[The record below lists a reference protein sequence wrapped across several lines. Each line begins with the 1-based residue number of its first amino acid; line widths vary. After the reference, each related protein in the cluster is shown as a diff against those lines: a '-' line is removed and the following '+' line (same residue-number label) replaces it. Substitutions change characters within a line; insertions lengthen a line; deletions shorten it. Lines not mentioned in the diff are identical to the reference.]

1 MTERLF
7 SGLRGKLKIHIDGRD
22 LAVMLLSLLLA
33 FSIWISHE
41 LSLQYSS
48 LISVPVI
55 AESNI
60 DGRAAVSTN
69 TVAIVARCRTTGYHL
84 LSKNRSAKHRTLNVF
99 FSPDDLHYDS
109 EDMFYITSNEL
120 GGYINEIFGDNV
132 QLESFISS
140 KVQFKFPEE
149 SHKTVPVQALSIVSF
164 KPQYM
169 ATGSMTMTP
178 DSVIVYGEPLHLQ
191 NIDRVYTETIKL
203 ESLSSVAH
211 GVAKLEVPKG
221 NVRLSAQEI
230 SYSLDVSRYVEISKD
245 VKVGIRNVPAG
256 MDLSV
261 YPSEAHVVFK
271 CAFPMTFDPTDRV
284 SFYVDYNDFAG
295 SINGR
300 CVPRVN
306 GLSEDVLDYS
316 IDPQVFECIENLR
329 K

>member
-1 MTERLF
+1 MPELFGHRL
-7 SGLRGKLKIHIDGRD
+7 LRKLDIDGRD

-33 FSIWISHE
+33 FGIWIAHN

-55 AESNI
+55 AQSNI
-60 DGRAAVSTN
+60 DGRSAESSN
-69 TVAIVARCRTTGYHL
+69 TVAVVARCRTTGYRL
-84 LSKNRSAKHRTLNVF
+84 LNKNRSAKHRTLKVF

-132 QLESFISS
+132 QLESFVSS

-169 ATGSMTMTP
+169 AAGNITLTP

-191 NIDRVYTETIKL
+191 NIDRVYTETVKL

-211 GVAKLEVPKG
+211 GVARLELPRG
-221 NVRLSAQEI
+221 NVRLSAQEV
-230 SYSLDVSRYVEISKD
+230 SYSLEVSRYVEISKE
-245 VKVGIRNVPAG
+245 VKIGLKNVPAG
-256 MDLSV
+256 RDLSV
-261 YPSEAHVVFK
+261 YPSEARVVFK

-284 SFYVDYNDFAG
+284 TFYVDYNDFAG

-306 GLSEDVLDYS
+306 GLSEGILDYT
-316 IDPQVFECIENLR
+316 IEPQVFECIENL
-329 K
+329 KK

>member
-1 MTERLF
+1 MGKPDSHKLLSRL
-7 SGLRGKLKIHIDGRD
+7 KIDGRD
-22 LAVMLLSLLLA
+22 LAVFLLALLLA
-33 FSIWISHE
+33 FCIWVSHN

-48 LISVPVI
+48 LVSVPVI

-60 DGRAAVSTN
+60 DGRAAESSN
-69 TVAIVARCRTTGYHL
+69 TVAIVARCRTTGYRL
-84 LSKNRSAKHRTLNVF
+84 LSKNRSSKHKTLKVF

-109 EDMFYITSNEL
+109 EDMFYITGNEL

-169 ATGSMTMTP
+169 ASGQMTMTP

-221 NVRLSAQEI
+221 NVRLSAQEV

-245 VKVGIRNVPAG
+245 IRVGMKNVPAG
-256 MDLSV
+256 KDMSV
-261 YPSEAHVVFK
+261 YPSEARVVFK
-271 CAFPMTFDPTDRV
+271 CEFPMTFDPTERV
-284 SFYVDYNDFAG
+284 SFYVDYNDFSN

-300 CVPRVN
+300 CVPRAN
-306 GLSEDVLDYS
+306 GLSEGILDYV
-316 IDPQVFECIENLR
+316 IEPQVFECIENLR

>member
-1 MTERLF
+1 MPELFGHRL
-7 SGLRGKLKIHIDGRD
+7 LRKLDIDGRD

-33 FSIWISHE
+33 FGIWIAHN

-55 AESNI
+55 AQSNI
-60 DGRAAVSTN
+60 DGRSAESSN
-69 TVAIVARCRTTGYHL
+69 TVAVVARCRTTGYRL
-84 LSKNRSAKHRTLNVF
+84 LNKNRSTKHRTLKVF
-99 FSPDDLHYDS
+99 FSPDDLHHDS

-132 QLESFISS
+132 QLESFVSS

-169 ATGSMTMTP
+169 AAGNITLTP

-191 NIDRVYTETIKL
+191 NIDRVYTETVKL

-211 GVAKLEVPKG
+211 GVAKLELPRG
-221 NVRLSAQEI
+221 NVRLSAQEV
-230 SYSLDVSRYVEISKD
+230 SYSLEVSRYVEISKE
-245 VKVGIRNVPAG
+245 VKIGLKNVPAG
-256 MDLSV
+256 RDLSV
-261 YPSEAHVVFK
+261 YPSEARVVFK

-284 SFYVDYNDFAG
+284 TFYVDYNDFAG

-306 GLSEDVLDYS
+306 GLSEGILDYAVE
-316 IDPQVFECIENLR
+316 PQVFECVENL
-329 K
+329 KK